1 MVRGLVP
8 GPEFVVVRSAKLIH
22 MGRFRGVEIDDLELT
37 GERLLLRRWRPADAD
52 RLYAIMQDP
61 TMGQFLA
68 LPTPYSRDE
77 ARRWVGQL
85 GDEGRREGT
94 GLGCAVVEI
103 VSGRLV
109 GSAAIRLTGDPE
121 IGYWVAP
128 DARGAGYAAEA
139 TRVLS
144 AWGFALGLP
153 RIQLMCDV
161 GNLASARTA
170 LSAGFRFEG
179 VARNGVVG
187 GGTASVPE
195 RRADLARFARLAG
208 DPPGP
213 IAYAFEPLP
222 EGGLT
227 DGVLQLRT
235 VGAADAAEMAE
246 TDDELTLRW
255 SFTGAAHST
264 AETRHLAA
272 RAGLDW
278 LTGSVAVFAMTDAA
292 SGRLAGIVRLR
303 LPGPPQVGL
312 VGYVVHPAFRGRG
325 YAGRALRLL
334 VPWAFE
340 SAGFARLELGAK
352 VGNAASLRAAA
363 AAGFT
368 PDGIRRRRL
377 RNPDG
382 TFSDEQR
389 YELLNPKY

>member
-1 MVRGLVP
+1 
-8 GPEFVVVRSAKLIH
+8 
-22 MGRFRGVEIDDLELT
+22 MGRFGGVGLDDLELA
-37 GERLLLRRWRPADAD
+37 GERLLLRPWRPADAD
-52 RLYAIMQDP
+52 RLHAIMQDP
-61 TMGQFLA
+61 TMNRFLA
-68 LPTPYSRDE
+68 LPAPYTREE

-94 GLGCAVVEI
+94 GLGCAVVERA
-103 VSGRLV
+103 SGRLV

-128 DARGAGYAAEA
+128 DARGAGYAAEV

-144 AWGFALGLP
+144 GWGFGLGLP
-153 RIQLMCDV
+153 RIQLLCDV
-161 GNLASARTA
+161 RNLASARTA

-179 VARNGVVG
+179 VARNGLLG
-187 GGTASVPE
+187 GGTATVPE
-195 RRADLARFARLAG
+195 LRADLARFARLA
-208 DPPGP
+208 DDLPGP
-213 IAYAFEPLP
+213 IAFPFDPLP
-222 EGGLT
+222 ESGLT

-235 VGAADAAEMAE
+235 MHESDAAEVAE

-255 SFTGAAHST
+255 SFTGAAHS
-264 AETRHLAA
+264 AEESRHMAA

-278 LTGSVAVFAMTDAA
+278 LVGSVAVFAVTDVA
-292 SGRLAGIVRLR
+292 SGRLAGVIRLR

-312 VGYVVHPAFRGRG
+312 IGYVVHPAFRGRG

-340 SAGFARLELGAK
+340 TAGFARLELGAK
-352 VGNAASLRAAA
+352 VDNAASLRAAA
-363 AAGFT
+363 AAGFI

-389 YELLNPKY
+389 YELLNPKYA